1 VTPRK
6 SATSAALRRLSR
18 PYSGLTMKHTR
29 KHTSFSQFRFLIL
42 SAALAWTFPLHAAP
56 INDPV
61 IQARW
66 GDLCHV
72 AGGQQL
78 SLTTSDGQTVKGTCA
93 STSDG
98 EIALSRNQRVV
109 KIARSTLIRIQMYQP
124 GSGHHLEELGKGLSK
139 SFKTSFG
146 WLFSPA
152 APLGLVAIPATV
164 AWGAVAA
171 PFCILGDLGEDGP
184 STHDIKISD

>member
-1 VTPRK
+1 
-6 SATSAALRRLSR
+6 
-18 PYSGLTMKHTR
+18 MKQ
-29 KHTSFSQFRFLIL
+29 TSFSKIRFSIL

-56 INDPV
+56 INTDV

-78 SLTTSDGQTVKGTCA
+78 SLTTSDGKTVTGTCA

-98 EIALSRNQRVV
+98 EIALTTNQRVV
-109 KIARSTLIRIQMYQP
+109 KIARSTLARIQMYQP
-124 GSGHHLEELGKGLSK
+124 GSGHHLADLGKGMSK
-139 SFKTSFG
+139 SFKTGFG

-152 APLGLVAIPATV
+152 APLGLVTIPATV

-171 PFCILGDLGEDGP
+171 PFCILGDMGQDGP
-184 STHDIKISD
+184 TTHDIKVTD